1 MTENHVFLTHHIVS
15 HKREGEFLF
24 DHPARR
30 LEKDF
35 AKFRKLSFADIFQI
49 VCSQNFCNIHR
60 KAPVLESIFN
70 KVVCLQASDF
80 IKNRLQH
87 RYFLEE
93 HLRVVASESV
103 RLLIVFDH
111 AEYKNV
117 LIVHLSG
124 FRVVMQ
130 KEVSRFFIDEY
141 WWVETDVSE

>member
-1 MTENHVFLTHHIVS
+1 M
-15 HKREGEFLF
+15 
-24 DHPARR
+24 
-30 LEKDF
+30 
-35 AKFRKLSFADIFQI
+35 
-49 VCSQNFCNIHR
+49 
-60 KAPVLESIFN
+60 LESIFN
-70 KVVCLQASDF
+70 KVLCLQASDF

-87 RYFLEE
+87 RHFLEE

>member
-1 MTENHVFLTHHIVS
+1 M
-15 HKREGEFLF
+15 
-24 DHPARR
+24 
-30 LEKDF
+30 
-35 AKFRKLSFADIFQI
+35 
-49 VCSQNFCNIHR
+49 
-60 KAPVLESIFN
+60 LESISN
-70 KVVCLQASDF
+70 NVVYLQASDF

-111 AEYKNV
+111 AEYKNI

-141 WWVETDVSE
+141 WWEETDVSG

>member
-1 MTENHVFLTHHIVS
+1 M
-15 HKREGEFLF
+15 
-24 DHPARR
+24 
-30 LEKDF
+30 
-35 AKFRKLSFADIFQI
+35 
-49 VCSQNFCNIHR
+49 
-60 KAPVLESIFN
+60 LESIFN

-111 AEYKNV
+111 AEYKNI

-141 WWVETDVSE
+141 WWVETDVSG

>member
-1 MTENHVFLTHHIVS
+1 M
-15 HKREGEFLF
+15 
-24 DHPARR
+24 
-30 LEKDF
+30 
-35 AKFRKLSFADIFQI
+35 
-49 VCSQNFCNIHR
+49 
-60 KAPVLESIFN
+60 LESIFN
-70 KVVCLQASDF
+70 KVVCLQATDF

-141 WWVETDVSE
+141 WWVETDVSG

>member
-1 MTENHVFLTHHIVS
+1 M
-15 HKREGEFLF
+15 
-24 DHPARR
+24 
-30 LEKDF
+30 
-35 AKFRKLSFADIFQI
+35 
-49 VCSQNFCNIHR
+49 
-60 KAPVLESIFN
+60 LESIFN

>member
-1 MTENHVFLTHHIVS
+1 M
-15 HKREGEFLF
+15 
-24 DHPARR
+24 
-30 LEKDF
+30 
-35 AKFRKLSFADIFQI
+35 
-49 VCSQNFCNIHR
+49 
-60 KAPVLESIFN
+60 LESIFN

-141 WWVETDVSE
+141 WWVETDVSG

>member
-1 MTENHVFLTHHIVS
+1 M
-15 HKREGEFLF
+15 
-24 DHPARR
+24 
-30 LEKDF
+30 
-35 AKFRKLSFADIFQI
+35 
-49 VCSQNFCNIHR
+49 
-60 KAPVLESIFN
+60 LESISN
-70 KVVCLQASDF
+70 NVVYLQASDF

-111 AEYKNV
+111 AECKNV

-141 WWVETDVSE
+141 WWEETDVSG

>member
-1 MTENHVFLTHHIVS
+1 M
-15 HKREGEFLF
+15 
-24 DHPARR
+24 
-30 LEKDF
+30 
-35 AKFRKLSFADIFQI
+35 
-49 VCSQNFCNIHR
+49 
-60 KAPVLESIFN
+60 LESIFN

-130 KEVSRFFIDEY
+130 KEMSRFFIDEY
-141 WWVETDVSE
+141 WWVKTDVSG